1 MEEELPIPPLERDR
15 IICMVSFESSS
26 SPHHK
31 KLISTKKSLE
41 LARRTGAAKKSV
53 EHVIRQPGQLESI
66 HPPSR
71 AHLRVIRDIHR
82 RRGASAFGMRNN
94 VERRVRRAPHAA
106 AARIVRSAPRP
117 RERRRARVQLLR
129 DVRPN
134 PEFVS
139 GTLRTRRIVRPDHA
153 PAVLPATVDAIAV
166 EVPVL
171 SRFSIGTPAMS
182 DLCGQVTPG
191 RRRTRD
197 GGVAVGE

>member
-1 MEEELPIPPLERDR
+1 
-15 IICMVSFESSS
+15 MVSFE

-31 KLISTKKSLE
+31 KLISTKNLY
-41 LARRTGAAKKSV
+41 LAQRTQGGAKKTV

-71 AHLRVIRDIHR
+71 AHLRLVRDIHR

-94 VERRVRRAPHAA
+94 VERHVRRAPHAA

-117 RERRRARVQLLR
+117 HGQRVRVQLLR

-171 SRFSIGTPAMS
+171 SRFSIGTPTMS
-182 DLCGQVTPG
+182 DLCRQVTPG

>member
-1 MEEELPIPPLERDR
+1 
-15 IICMVSFESSS
+15 MVSFESSHLPTQQKTHIHEKIS
-26 SPHHK
+26 SWH
-31 KLISTKKSLE
+31 E
-41 LARRTGAAKKSV
+41 ARRTRGGKKKSV

-71 AHLRVIRDIHR
+71 AHLRLVRDIHR

-117 RERRRARVQLLR
+117 RERRRVRVQQPLR

-153 PAVLPATVDAIAV
+153 PAVLPATVDAVAV

-182 DLCGQVTPG
+182 DFCRQVTPG